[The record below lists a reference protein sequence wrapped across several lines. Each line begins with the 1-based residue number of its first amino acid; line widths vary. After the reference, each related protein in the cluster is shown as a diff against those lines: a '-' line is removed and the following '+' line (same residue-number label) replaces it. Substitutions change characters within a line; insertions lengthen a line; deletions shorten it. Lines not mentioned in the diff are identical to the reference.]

1 MTKSKEIRV
10 PANQIPVSRRADAS
24 IAVVGN
30 PNSGKSTLFNRLT
43 GLRQRIGNYPGVTVE
58 RHIGTLKFGERSL
71 ELVDLPGT
79 HALSAHS
86 LEEQIAVDVILGHME
101 GTATP
106 DGILAVVDATNLYQG
121 LYLVQQLLELE
132 RPLVVA
138 LTMADAAEVEG
149 LRIDIPALAARLGG
163 VPVCPVVATT
173 GQGVDKLRAELSRI
187 TGLQPPVPGNTW
199 PELTAAARELAAH
212 APEGTRIAEVERLLI
227 DGPSEV
233 KQEFLS
239 RFDDGAPAA
248 LQELRTRLF
257 GKEPPLAIE
266 ARVRYRW
273 VREVLDEVVRQAPPF
288 YGWQARITAWLNQP
302 IPGTIGLFLVM
313 AIVFQA
319 VFAWATPIMDLIDSA
334 TSVLGGHVN
343 DALGDG
349 ALASLIADGVIAG
362 VGSVIIFLP
371 QIMILFL
378 FIILLEDS
386 GYLARAAYLMDRAMR
401 SVGLSGQ
408 SIIPMISSFAC
419 AVPGIMA
426 TRVIPNRRD
435 RIATILA
442 APFMTCSARLPVY
455 ALLIAAFVPAKSVGF
470 LNLQGLVL
478 FGLYMFG
485 IVMGILTALLIRK
498 TALRGPKPP
507 FALMLPEFRRPNLRT
522 VLMQLLGRA
531 KVFLHRAGT
540 VIFSVAVIIWALAYY
555 PRSEDVAPF
564 VEAQQQAAAAELSG
578 DELETALA
586 QIDNQAAALQ
596 LEQSWL
602 GRAGHF
608 VEPVFRPLGWDWRV
622 SSAVIAG
629 FPAREVVVAVLGTV
643 YAVGDEADEA
653 TLSGRLKSARNA
665 DGSLVF
671 TLPMV
676 LGLLVFYAC
685 CLQCVATLAVI
696 RRETNT
702 WRWPAFAWLYM
713 TTIGYVGALVVYQLG
728 T

>member
-1 MTKSKEIRV
+1 MTKSTEIRV
-10 PANQIPVSRRADAS
+10 PANQIPLSRRADAS
-24 IAVVGN
+24 VAVVGN

-58 RHIGTLKFGERSL
+58 RHVGTLKVEDRSL

-106 DGILAVVDATNLYQG
+106 DGILAVLDGTNLYQG
-121 LYLVQQLLELE
+121 LYLLQQLLELE

-138 LTMADAAEVEG
+138 LTMADAAELEG
-149 LRIDIPALAARLGG
+149 LRIDVAGLTARLGG

-173 GQGVDKLRAELSRI
+173 GQGVDKLRDALSRI
-187 TGLQPPVPGNTW
+187 TELEPPEPGKTW

-212 APEGTRIAEVERLLI
+212 APANTRIAEVERLLI
-227 DGPSEV
+227 DGPSEA
-233 KQEFLS
+233 KQEFLA

-248 LQELRTRLF
+248 LQELRDRLF
-257 GKEPPLAIE
+257 GNEPPLATE

-273 VREVLDEVVRQAPPF
+273 VREVLDEVVEQAPPF

-302 IPGTIGLFLVM
+302 VPGTIGLFLVM

-319 VFAWATPIMDLIDSA
+319 VFAWATPIMDLIDGA
-334 TSVLGGHVN
+334 TSSLGAQVHE
-343 DALGDG
+343 ALGDG
-349 ALASLIADGVIAG
+349 ALASLVADGVIAG

-371 QIMILFL
+371 QILILFL

-455 ALLIAAFVPAKSVGF
+455 ALLIAAFVPA
-470 LNLQGLVL
+470 
-478 FGLYMFG
+478 
-485 IVMGILTALLIRK
+485 TA
-498 TALRGPKPP
+498 
-507 FALMLPEFRRPNLRT
+507 
-522 VLMQLLGRA
+522 
-531 KVFLHRAGT
+531 
-540 VIFSVAVIIWALAYY
+540 
-555 PRSEDVAPF
+555 
-564 VEAQQQAAAAELSG
+564 
-578 DELETALA
+578 
-586 QIDNQAAALQ
+586 
-596 LEQSWL
+596 
-602 GRAGHF
+602 
-608 VEPVFRPLGWDWRV
+608 
-622 SSAVIAG
+622 SA
-629 FPAREVVVAVLGTV
+629 
-643 YAVGDEADEA
+643 
-653 TLSGRLKSARNA
+653 S
-665 DGSLVF
+665 
-671 TLPMV
+671 
-676 LGLLVFYAC
+676 
-685 CLQCVATLAVI
+685 
-696 RRETNT
+696 
-702 WRWPAFAWLYM
+702 
-713 TTIGYVGALVVYQLG
+713 
-728 T
+728 

>member
-1 MTKSKEIRV
+1 MTKSTEIRI

-24 IAVVGN
+24 VAVVGN

-58 RHIGTLKFGERSL
+58 RHIGTLKVGDRAI

-86 LEEQIAVDVILGHME
+86 IEEQIAVNVILGHME
-101 GTATP
+101 GTAVP
-106 DGILAVVDATNLYQG
+106 EGILAVVDATNLYQG
-121 LYLVQQLLELE
+121 LYLMQQLLELE
-132 RPLVVA
+132 RPVVVA
-138 LTMADAAEVEG
+138 LTMLDAAELEG
-149 LRIDIPALAARLGG
+149 LRIDVDKLSERLGG
-163 VPVCPVVATT
+163 TTICPVVATT
-173 GQGVDKLRAELSRI
+173 GQGVEKLREALGSI
-187 TGLQPPVPGNTW
+187 TDLPAPRPGHSW
-199 PELTAAARELAAH
+199 PELTDAARKLAG
-212 APEGTRIAEVERLLI
+212 ESDVRLAEVERLLI
-227 DGPSEV
+227 DGVTDEKKV
-233 KQEFLS
+233 FLEGLGP
-239 RFDDGAPAA
+239 GAGER
-248 LQELRTRLF
+248 LQSLRAGLF
-257 GKEPPLAIE
+257 GDEPPLAKE
-266 ARVRYRW
+266 ARLRYAW
-273 VREVLDEVVRQAPPF
+273 VRSVMDEAVQQVPA
-288 YGWQARITAWLNQP
+288 YAGLQARITGWLNRP

-319 VFAWATPIMDLIDSA
+319 VFAWATPIMDLIDGA
-334 TSVLGGHVN
+334 TATLGGKVH
-343 DALGDG
+343 ASLGDG
-349 ALASLIADGVIAG
+349 ALASLVADGVIAG
-362 VGSVIIFLP
+362 VGSVVIFLP

-455 ALLIAAFVPAKSVGF
+455 ALLIAAFVPAESVGF

-485 IVMGILTALLIRK
+485 IIAGILTALLIRK

-531 KVFLHRAGT
+531 KVFLYRAGT
-540 VIFSVAVIIWALAYY
+540 VIFSVAVVIWALAYY
-555 PRSEDVAPF
+555 PRSDDVPAF
-564 VEAQQQAAAAELSG
+564 VEQQSVAAEATLSG
-578 DELETALA
+578 EELATALGD
-586 QIDNQAAALQ
+586 IDNQAAALQ

-602 GRAGHF
+602 GRAGHI
-608 VEPVFRPLGWDWRV
+608 VEPIFSPLGWDWRV

-643 YAVGDEADEA
+643 YAVGDEADES
-653 TLSGRLKSARNA
+653 TLSGRLKSARHP

-676 LGLLVFYAC
+676 LGLLIFYAC

-696 RRETNT
+696 RRETGG
-702 WRWPAFAWLYM
+702 WSWPAFAWLYM
-713 TTIGYVGALVVYQLG
+713 TSIGYFGALFVYQLLS
-728 T
+728 